1 MKPDADVMLGGF
13 AGTLLMDIAPQLGGE
28 YTLGSV
34 GIISMSMLMMAQEVD
49 RAAEIRYQENAQLR
63 ALFAE
68 AARIVDDKDLAKRLD
83 AASATKDESLRVR
96 ALDASNDALKKL
108 LIELQALAE
117 VSKAPWAA
125 GLESKIWDFL
135 LGSVEARRF
144 VFPALG

>member
-1 MKPDADVMLGGF
+1 MKPDADVMLAGF
-13 AGTLLMDIAPQLGGE
+13 AGTMLMDIAPQLGGE

-34 GIISMSMLMMAQEVD
+34 GIISMSMLMVAQEVD
-49 RAAEIRYQENAQLR
+49 RAADVRYQENVQMR

-68 AARIVDDKDLAKRLD
+68 AAKLIDDKNLAGRLE
-83 AASATKDESLRVR
+83 AASTTKDESLRVR

-108 LIELQALAE
+108 LIELQAVAE

-125 GLESKIWDFL
+125 GLEGKIWDFL

-144 VFPALG
+144 VFPSLG